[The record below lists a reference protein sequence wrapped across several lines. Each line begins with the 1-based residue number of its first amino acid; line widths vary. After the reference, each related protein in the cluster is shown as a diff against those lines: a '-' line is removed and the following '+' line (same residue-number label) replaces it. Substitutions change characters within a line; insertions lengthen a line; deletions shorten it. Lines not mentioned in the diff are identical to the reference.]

1 MHGPATSGWL
11 LMVLCAATGAYCLVR
26 MDRCS
31 GQARHAVGGEAL
43 MGFGMAAMAVPAAV
57 FTPPPWHWV
66 VYAAVFG
73 AAALRAAW
81 PVRHCGRHAHHVVG
95 CLAMVYM
102 AAAMASDGGHG
113 AHAGGHGAHAG
124 GGVPLLT
131 GALFL
136 YFTGYALRSGTR
148 LIPLAASGGTA
159 SGGAGPA
166 PTATAGAELVPACR
180 VSMAIAMLAMLLT
193 L

>member
-31 GQARHAVGGEAL
+31 GQARHAAGGEAL

-102 AAAMASDGGHG
+102 AAAMAPDGGHG
-113 AHAGGHGAHAG
+113 AHGG

-136 YFTGYALRSGTR
+136 YFAWYALRSGTR
-148 LIPLAASGGTA
+148 LIPLAASGGGTDTV
-159 SGGAGPA
+159 GAGPA
-166 PTATAGAELVPACR
+166 PTATAGEELVPACR